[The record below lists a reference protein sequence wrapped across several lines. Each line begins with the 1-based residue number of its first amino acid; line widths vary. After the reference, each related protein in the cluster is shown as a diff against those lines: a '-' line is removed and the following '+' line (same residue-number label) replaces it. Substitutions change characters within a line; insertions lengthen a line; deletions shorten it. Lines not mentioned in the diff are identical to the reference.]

1 MNYFFIL
8 FLSYLNF
15 LVVILINLMICV
27 ALRLFC
33 KMYTDRGQPQRAA
46 RGGRASWIGKFFG
59 FLGKIIDLILL
70 SPYFNP
76 NPLIVWLS
84 GAQPAIQPERNA

>member
-1 MNYFFIL
+1 MSRKLRSLEEAQRENPHWSNQVNYFFIL

-33 KMYTDRGQPQRAA
+33 KMYTDRGQP
-46 RGGRASWIGKFFG
+46 
-59 FLGKIIDLILL
+59 
-70 SPYFNP
+70 
-76 NPLIVWLS
+76 
-84 GAQPAIQPERNA
+84 